1 MTTPEDR
8 DLWERDEEALR
19 NEVRQL
25 NATLD
30 RAHRDAVTEAR
41 AYVALHEKARADAA
55 KVARVE
61 ALAERLSA
69 SPGDIMGVGAS
80 MATQIRAALADAPAE
95 QRPMV
100 YVDKETREPCPT
112 SGKALCIIVD
122 PDHLHVA
129 QHMLPAEQWAEGG
142 A

>member
-19 NEVRQL
+19 AEVRKL
-25 NATLD
+25 SATLD
-30 RAHRDAVTEAR
+30 RASRDSITEAR

-61 ALAERLSA
+61 ALHIRRRLPDHPRTGRALAVAPDRCSTCW
-69 SPGDIMGVGAS
+69 GDGNYEVWPCP
-80 MATQIRAALADAPAE
+80 TIRALTDAPAE
-95 QRPMV
+95 QR
-100 YVDKETREPCPT
+100 
-112 SGKALCIIVD
+112 
-122 PDHLHVA
+122 
-129 QHMLPAEQWAEGG
+129 AEGG